1 MLNTFCPGR
10 GSKQDLMRGRQTLY
24 SVAIKAGLYRKAVQV
39 CIIPNISTNVLF
51 ETVHSVLLFPLNI
64 FTDLIWNLLLYFYS
78 YGVSLGRIG
87 SGHMTKLAA
96 MPIYG
101 DNLYKLSSPEP
112 MVL

>member
-24 SVAIKAGLYRKAVQV
+24 RIAIKAGLYCKAVQV
-39 CIIPNISTNVLF
+39 CIIPYISTNVLF

-78 YGVSLGRIG
+78 YGASLGRIG